1 MAKKKIFTI
10 LKQVFGLNQDLNAKK
25 QQKKNNKGGNVA
37 ESGTQSIYNIHS
49 RRIENRK
56 SYVTI

>member
-25 QQKKNNKGGNVA
+25 QQKTKQRGKR
-37 ESGTQSIYNIHS
+37 S
-49 RRIENRK
+49 RIRHTKHIQ
-56 SYVTI
+56 YT